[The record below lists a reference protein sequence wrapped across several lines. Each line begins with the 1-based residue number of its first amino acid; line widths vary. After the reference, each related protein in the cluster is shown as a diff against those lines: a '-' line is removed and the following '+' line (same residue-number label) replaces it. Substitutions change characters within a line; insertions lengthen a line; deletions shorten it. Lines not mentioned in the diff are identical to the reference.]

1 MGRGADLDVSLHAN
15 DETDARMEAAGPS
28 MRFNHVGLT
37 VSNLAASYDFYTRVV
52 GLVPFGAAGRGAN
65 TARTPSGIE
74 VLETGSPEIGEL
86 TNNPGAALRCAF
98 VQSPD
103 GRLVLQLVEYVVGGE
118 KPIEPGHSR
127 PGSPHISLYVDDV
140 ASRFATAQA
149 SAPNSVAS
157 ALVQITPTM
166 RSFYLTDPDGVPV
179 ELIEKLAAS

>member
-1 MGRGADLDVSLHAN
+1 
-15 DETDARMEAAGPS
+15 
-28 MRFNHVGLT
+28 MRFIHVVLT
-37 VSNLAASYDFYTRVV
+37 VTSLEAFYDIYTRVV
-52 GLVPFGAAGRGAN
+52 GLVPCGAAGRGA
-65 TARTPSGIE
+65 TTDRSTSGIE
-74 VLETGSPEIGEL
+74 VLETAAPEMGEL

-140 ASRFATAQA
+140 ASRFATARA
-149 SAPNSVAS
+149 WAPNAVAS

-179 ELIEKLAAS
+179 ELIEKLAPL

>member
-1 MGRGADLDVSLHAN
+1 
-15 DETDARMEAAGPS
+15 

-37 VSNLAASYDFYTRVV
+37 VSSLEVSHDFYTRVV
-52 GLVPFGAAGRGAN
+52 GLVPFGAGRRGAA
-65 TARTPSGIE
+65 TTRTGSGVE
-74 VLETGSPEIGEL
+74 VLETASPELAEL
-86 TNNPGAALRCAF
+86 TNNPGSALRCAF

-118 KPIEPGHSR
+118 EPIEPGHSR

-149 SAPNSVAS
+149 SAPDALAS
-157 ALVQITPTM
+157 ALVDITPTM

-179 ELIEKLAAS
+179 ELIQKLAAS

>member
-1 MGRGADLDVSLHAN
+1 MTHVGLHGN
-15 DETDARMEAAGPS
+15 DEADAPTEAAGP
-28 MRFNHVGLT
+28 RFNHVGLT
-37 VSNLAASYDFYTRVV
+37 VSSLEASHDFYTRIV
-52 GLVPFGAAGRGAN
+52 GLVPFGAAGRGAA
-65 TARTPSGIE
+65 TARTASGIE
-74 VLETGSPEIGEL
+74 VLEDGSPEMGEL

-140 ASRFATAQA
+140 ANRLAIAWLL
-149 SAPNSVAS
+149 APNAVAS
-157 ALVQITPTM
+157 ALVQITSTM

>member
-1 MGRGADLDVSLHAN
+1 
-15 DETDARMEAAGPS
+15 

-37 VSNLAASYDFYTRVV
+37 VGSLEVSYDFYTRVV
-52 GLVPFGAAGRGAN
+52 GLEPFGAAGRGAATTL
-65 TARTPSGIE
+65 TASGVE
-74 VLETGSPEIGEL
+74 VLETASPELAQL
-86 TNNPGAALRCAF
+86 TNTPGSAIRCAF

-140 ASRFATAQA
+140 ANRFATAQA
-149 SAPNSVAS
+149 SAPDAVAS
-157 ALVQITPTM
+157 ALVDITPTM

-179 ELIEKLAAS
+179 ELIQKLAAS